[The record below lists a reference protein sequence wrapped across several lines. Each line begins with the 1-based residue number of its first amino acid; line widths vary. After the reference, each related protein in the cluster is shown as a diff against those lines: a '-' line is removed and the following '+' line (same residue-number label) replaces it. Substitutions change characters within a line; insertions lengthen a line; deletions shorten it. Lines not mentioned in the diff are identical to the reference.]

1 MRLFTAIP
9 LPQSIKDRLIPLC
22 SGVPGAKWADPD
34 QMHITLR
41 FIGDVDGPI
50 AGDIAVALE
59 NVRGEPFGLDLATI
73 GYFGTG
79 HRLRTL
85 WVGVSP
91 SPALDVLQGRVDHA
105 VSTVTGTSGNTQ
117 KRKFH
122 AHVTLG
128 RFKRTAPRLGDYLAV
143 HEPFRAG
150 PVSVNEFVLF
160 SSHLGSER
168 AIHTV
173 EARYP
178 LTP

>member
-9 LPQSIKDRLIPLC
+9 LPQSIKDRLIGLC

-34 QMHITLR
+34 QMHVTLR
-41 FIGDVDGPI
+41 FIGDVDGLA

-59 NVRGEPFGLDLATI
+59 DVRGKPFELALATI
-73 GYFGTG
+73 GHFGTG

-91 SPALDVLQGRVDHA
+91 SPALDILQGRVDHA
-105 VSTVTGTSGNTQ
+105 VSAATGLAE

-128 RFKRTAPRLGDYLAV
+128 RFKRTAPHLGDYLAV
-143 HEPFRAG
+143 HEPFHAG